1 MPNQA
6 NTDISVLAMRK
17 TDISQIVR
25 AFREANWPKSH
36 ALFENYLEEQGV
48 GERYIWIAL
57 YLDQVAGYITLK
69 RISLYQHFS
78 NQHIPEIADLN
89 VLPNYRNLGVGSRL
103 LNTAEQKARDHSN
116 RVGIGVGL
124 YGGHDGGYGAAQRL
138 YVKSGYIPDGK
149 GVTYAYHQADPHRQY
164 QLDDDLIL
172 WFIKTLD

>member
-1 MPNQA
+1 MPNREK
-6 NTDISVLAMRK
+6 TDISVHAMHK
-17 TDISQIVR
+17 ADISKIVR
-25 AFREANWPKSH
+25 AFEEANWPKSH
-36 ALFENYLEEQGV
+36 SLFEDYLKEQET
-48 GERYIWIAL
+48 GERYVWIAR
-57 YLDQVAGYITLK
+57 YLDQFAGYVTLK

-89 VLPNYRNLGVGSRL
+89 VLPNYRNLGIGACL
-103 LNTAEQKARDHSN
+103 LNTAEQKARDHTN

-138 YVKSGYIPDGK
+138 YVKRGYIPDGK
-149 GVTYAYHQADPHRQY
+149 GVTYAYHQAAPYRQY